1 MATACEQCVL
11 ERWSELDDVT
21 VVAEIDRC
29 GACPRLAEPFVAAVL
44 ERLRRAVRAREEDER
59 AHRSHTATLEL
70 LSAIASA
77 ANSATDARGMLRLCL
92 PALCAAVGAV
102 AGVVVIDGDG
112 AVQHVA
118 RADESTRLAGP
129 LAQLAAT
136 AWVANLTRV
145 VRAAPMPVGLDVD
158 GCQDGDIHGLVRPAG
173 VRRVLGVPVQVGG
186 EAVACCVLLGEALV
200 PGHETI
206 AAVAQVALAAQLD
219 QVLARQRAIE
229 ATVRALETAE
239 RASRAKSDFVASIS
253 HELRTPLSAILG
265 YGELLAEEFGETGQ
279 SEAMGIINRMNGA
292 SRHLLGLI
300 NNVLDLSKIEAGK
313 MEVVREPFDV
323 DELVDDV
330 VETLTPMVEDRGNR
344 LLRSGMRVGQALLSD
359 PTKLRQILFNLIGNA
374 AKFTR
379 MGAITVGVGVS
390 VDPERGLVLHL
401 SVDDTGIGMNE
412 AQLARIFEAFTQVEP
427 AARFGGTGLGLT
439 LCRRFADLLG
449 GTIHVTSK
457 PGVGS
462 RFSVELP
469 SAYAAAPA
477 RAADG

>member
-11 ERWSELDDVT
+11 ERWSELDDAT
-21 VVAEIDRC
+21 VVAEFDRC
-29 GACPRLAEPFVAAVL
+29 GACPRLAEPFVVAVL

-77 ANSATDARGMLRLCL
+77 ANAATDALEMLRLCL
-92 PALCAAVGAV
+92 PPLCAAVGAD
-102 AGVVVIDGDG
+102 AGALVIDGRS

-118 RADESTRLAGP
+118 RADGSARLAGP
-129 LAQLAAT
+129 LARLAAT
-136 AWVANLTRV
+136 AWSAGL
-145 VRAAPMPVGLDVD
+145 ASAPTPVGLDDD
-158 GCQDGDIHGLVRPAG
+158 GGQGGDILDLMRPAG
-173 VRRVLGVPVQVGG
+173 VRRVLGIPVQVGG
-186 EAVACCVLLGEALV
+186 EPVACCVLLGEALV
-200 PGHETI
+200 PGHDAI

-229 ATVRALETAE
+229 AMVRAREAAE
-239 RASRAKSDFVASIS
+239 LASRAKSDFVASIS

-313 MEVVREPFDV
+313 MEVTREPFDV

-330 VETLTPMVEDRGNR
+330 VETLTPMVEDRGSR

-379 MGAITVGVGVS
+379 MGAITVGVGLS

-469 SAYAAAPA
+469 SAYAAVPA

>member
-11 ERWSELDDVT
+11 ERWAELDDSA
-21 VVAEIDRC
+21 VVAAVDRC
-29 GACPRLAEPFVAAVL
+29 GACPRLADPFVVAVL
-44 ERLRRAVRAREEDER
+44 DRLRRAVRARDEAER
-59 AHRSHTATLEL
+59 AHRSHAATLEL

-92 PALCAAVGAV
+92 PALCVAVGAV
-102 AGVVVIDGDG
+102 AGVVVIDGDS

-118 RADESTRLAGP
+118 RGDASGP
-129 LAQLAAT
+129 LAGALARLAAT
-136 AWVANLTRV
+136 AWVAGL
-145 VRAAPMPVGLDVD
+145 AASPMPVGLDDD
-158 GCQDGDIHGLVRPAG
+158 GGEDGDVLGPLRPAG

-186 EAVACCVLLGEALV
+186 QVVACCVLLGESLV
-200 PGHETI
+200 PGHEAV

-229 ATVRALETAE
+229 AMTRALETAE
-239 RASRAKSDFVASIS
+239 LASRAKSDFVASIS

-313 MEVVREPFDV
+313 MEIVREPFDV

-344 LLRSGMRVGQALLSD
+344 LLRSGTRVGPALLSD

-379 MGAITVGVGVS
+379 MGAITVSVDLS
-390 VDPERGLVLHL
+390 VDPTRGPVLHL
-401 SVDDTGIGMNE
+401 SVEDTGIGMNE

-427 AARFGGTGLGLT
+427 TARFGGTGLGLT

-469 SAYAAAPA
+469 SPFAAAS
-477 RAADG
+477 G